1 MNDGKRRRKDSRID
15 PRRSREET
23 TMIDPWVTRFLRW
36 SGVFL
41 LLGLASAGR

>member
-1 MNDGKRRRKDSRID
+1 MNDGKRRRIDSRTD

-23 TMIDPWVTRFLRW
+23 TMINPRVTRFLRW
-36 SGVFL
+36 SGVFR